1 MKKPGFICLLILLFG
16 TGAFAQSYKTGLGVR
31 FSSSDAVANTGVDA
45 RFFFKES
52 VAVEGILSF
61 DNHVAL
67 GLLLEKFH
75 PLNQSDFSWF
85 YGGGLYLGFT
95 NPVNFGAH
103 GILGLDYK
111 IPTLPLNVSADWK
124 PELNFTKTFSF
135 EPAAVGLT
143 IRFTFD

>member
-31 FSSSDAVANTGVDA
+31 FSSSD
-45 RFFFKES
+45 
-52 VAVEGILSF
+52 AVEGILSF